1 MLILIFLSQK
11 FREKNLYHLLFSIS
25 WKIQK
30 FKETLLTELFSKY
43 TVMFKSILCF
53 FKRNKKIQ
61 VVVTHTLLF
70 KEQFKYFK
78 TTHAYHL
85 VDPSPCL

>member
-1 MLILIFLSQK
+1 
-11 FREKNLYHLLFSIS
+11 
-25 WKIQK
+25 
-30 FKETLLTELFSKY
+30 
-43 TVMFKSILCF
+43 MFKSILCF
-53 FKRNKKIQ
+53 FKRNKKKIQ